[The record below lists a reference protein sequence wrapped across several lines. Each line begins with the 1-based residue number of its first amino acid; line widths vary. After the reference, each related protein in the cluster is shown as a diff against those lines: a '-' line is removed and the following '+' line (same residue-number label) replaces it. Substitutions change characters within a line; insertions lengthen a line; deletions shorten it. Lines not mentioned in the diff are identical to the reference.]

1 MGARY
6 GLAYTEEQ
14 ILGKERKVMFK
25 TKRLMSMLLITAMVL
40 GMTGCGKSSSTQESS
55 GKNQETTQN
64 SNDKIVLTFWNNFTA
79 DDGEVL
85 KQIVKEFNETNT
97 KNIEVQMDVMPAETL
112 NEKLPL
118 SISSKTGPDFFA
130 TGCPFFA
137 GLVENGAVKDLSG
150 FWDVEGVDKSDFT
163 EGSLDLMS
171 IDGTQYFLPL
181 QIQGFYLFWNKT
193 LFEKAGL
200 DPEKGPKTWD
210 EVWEYAEKIADPDNN
225 IWGFGMP
232 VAASDATNTLY
243 NWMLN
248 EGTTLYNEDYSE
260 VLFDNEKTLGIL
272 STISEEIY
280 EKKVGPE
287 APAQADLAN
296 LMNSGQLGM
305 IANGPW
311 MNTGLRNNEID
322 YGISVI
328 PKGSSNE
335 DVAMLLGVGYGISS
349 CTDDSKVEAIYE
361 FFKYWNSTEN
371 CKRWS
376 LECGFPAYLKSV
388 MEDPEVLAD
397 QVISTMSSQIEY
409 AKPYMV
415 DNSMSTVINNE
426 IINPMVESVILGTDP
441 QTAMDTA
448 AKALEAYK
456 K

>member
-1 MGARY
+1 
-6 GLAYTEEQ
+6 
-14 ILGKERKVMFK
+14 MFK
-25 TKRLMSMLLITAMVL
+25 AKRLTSMLLVAAMAL
-40 GMTGCGKSSSTQESS
+40 GMTGCAKGGAQKESS
-55 GKNQETTQN
+55 GKSQEASQNSTQNTTQ
-64 SNDKIVLTFWNNFTA
+64 STDDKIILTFWNNFTA

-85 KQIVKEFNETNT
+85 KQIVQEFNETNT
-97 KNIEVQMDVMPAETL
+97 KNIEIQMDIMPAETL

-150 FWDVEGVDKSDFT
+150 FWDMEGVDKSDFT

-193 LFEKAGL
+193 LFQNAGL
-200 DPEKGPKTWD
+200 DPEHGPETWD

-225 IWGFGMP
+225 VWGFGMP
-232 VAASDATNTLY
+232 VAASDAASTLY

-260 VLFDNEKTLGIL
+260 VLFNNDKTLGIL
-272 STISEEIY
+272 TTISEEIY

-287 APAQADLAN
+287 APAQAALAN
-296 LMNSGQLGM
+296 LMSSGQLGM

-311 MNTGLRNNEID
+311 MNSGLRNNEID
-322 YGISVI
+322 YGVTVI
-328 PKGSSNE
+328 PKGSANE
-335 DVAMLLGVGYGISS
+335 NAAMLLGVGYGISS

-361 FFKYWNSTEN
+361 FFKYWNSTET

-388 MEDPEVLAD
+388 MEDEEVLQD
-397 QVISTMSSQIEY
+397 DVISIMSRQIEY
-409 AKPYMV
+409 AKPFMV
-415 DNSMSTVINNE
+415 DNSMSAVINNE

-448 AKALEAYK
+448 SEALKAYIK
-456 K
+456 